1 MALLSNLRNKRI
13 VQIVIS
19 YAAAGWVLLQV
30 ADQLI
35 ERDLL
40 PDVVYVALLIWIA
53 AGVPAAILIGW
64 HHGEK
69 GKQYAPRSEVLSL
82 FALTLIALLG
92 SGFAVRNDLSERRVR
107 AAAEHPLD
115 LRSVAVMYLRDASG
129 DSATSYIADGLTEE
143 LITALRSVRELDVL
157 SKHAT
162 SPFRDTDIP
171 LDSVATLLSVGTIV
185 DGTLERR
192 GDNIAVT
199 LQLIDGKSGTVVER
213 TKIEKPAAEL
223 LAVRDGVVEVA
234 ANLLRQWIGKE
245 VRLRR
250 DAQGTTVREAWAL
263 VQRAEKL
270 RKEAEAA
277 VRAEGPAAGA
287 ATFARAMQ
295 LLQEAQ
301 NLDKQWPEPA
311 VMQASITYRRSRL
324 SAAAGDIK
332 AATDFIEA
340 GLQQAEAALALA
352 NNEPRGLE
360 LRGTLRYFKWLLNIT
375 PHAQERAALLA
386 NARKDLEAATGLDA
400 SLASAFSTLSHLL
413 YQDDLS
419 SSVVMARQA
428 YEADAYLEVANEVI
442 WRLFYGNFDLGNFTQ
457 SIEWCQKGAERF
469 PDDFRFAYC
478 ELRLMAAPALD
489 PDPARAWQL
498 AFRIDSLA
506 PAPRKPFETVR
517 ARMAVGGVLARAQ
530 LRDSADAVLK
540 RARTGVTVAI
550 DPGYDLLS
558 FEAHMRLLLNDR
570 DGAFEL
576 LRRGVL
582 AN

>member
-1 MALLSNLRNKRI
+1 
-13 VQIVIS
+13 
-19 YAAAGWVLLQV
+19 
-30 ADQLI
+30 
-35 ERDLL
+35 
-40 PDVVYVALLIWIA
+40 
-53 AGVPAAILIGW
+53 
-64 HHGEK
+64 
-69 GKQYAPRSEVLSL
+69 
-82 FALTLIALLG
+82 
-92 SGFAVRNDLSERRVR
+92 
-107 AAAEHPLD
+107 
-115 LRSVAVMYLRDASG
+115 
-129 DSATSYIADGLTEE
+129 E
-143 LITALRSVRELDVL
+143 LITALRSVRDLDVL
-157 SKHAT
+157 SKLAT

-250 DAQGTTVREAWAL
+250 DAQGTSVREAWAL

-324 SAAAGDIK
+324 SAAAGDLK
-332 AATDFIEA
+332 AATEFIEA
-340 GLQQAEAALALA
+340 GLQQAEAALALSS
-352 NNEPRGLE
+352 NEPRALE
-360 LRGTLRYFKWLLNIT
+360 LRGTLSYFKWLLNIT
-375 PHAQERAALLA
+375 PDAQERAGLLA

-413 YQDDLS
+413 YQEDLS

-540 RARTGVTVAI
+540 RARAGVTVAI

-558 FEAHMRLLLNDR
+558 FEAYMRLLLNDR

-582 AN
+582 ANPDMGFKKGAQIPWMYRELANHPGFAQLYTRTE